1 MSVKLATDDLLKIKV
16 MIKDDFGIKLMT
28 YNFCP

>member
-1 MSVKLATDDLLKIKV
+1 MSVKLATGGQLKIKV
-16 MIKDDFGIKLMT
+16 ITKDDFGIKLMT